1 MGDSIKGPAD
11 GTRSRS
17 ARLLPAGLI
26 AVALAATGCSVLD
39 RTEVGTAV
47 AVTETGTP
55 ATTAP
60 HSPTP
65 AAATETPAAEPLAKP
80 ALPGEPCGTATYP
93 QTGSAVVVFVDSG
106 SITCANAFTVFDRYL
121 HDPNLV
127 HGGNTWF
134 TSFDGWGCSSP
145 TAARA
150 QETGNSGVCENTG
163 SGIRIVAR
171 PAVDR
176 SPVPRRAVDGDLGLA
191 TPMTVPA
198 CDGTGIVVLANAT
211 EPTSYR
217 AEIER
222 YLATY
227 PGASY
232 LRTDRSCSSL
242 RQADDHGNAIYA
254 VYRVAGRSPDQV
266 CEAVRTA
273 GGGAYGKWL
282 DATSNPTTSI
292 TC

>member
-1 MGDSIKGPAD
+1 MRDTIRRPAD
-11 GTRSRS
+11 RTRSRS
-17 ARLLPAGLI
+17 ARLLPTGLI
-26 AVALAATGCSVLD
+26 AVALAATGCSALD
-39 RTEVGTAV
+39 RTEVGAAV
-47 AVTETGTP
+47 AATETGTP
-55 ATTAP
+55 ATTP
-60 HSPTP
+60 PQPPTP
-65 AAATETPAAEPLAKP
+65 SAARETPAAEPLAKP
-80 ALPGEPCGTATYP
+80 ALPGEACGTATYP
-93 QTGSAVVVFVDSG
+93 QTGSAVIVFVDSG
-106 SITCANAFTVFDRYL
+106 SMTCANAFTVFDRYL

-134 TSFDGWGCSSP
+134 ASFDGWGCSSP

-150 QETGNSGVCENTG
+150 QETGNAGVCENPE

-176 SPVPRRAVDGDLGLA
+176 SPVPQATADGDLGLA

-217 AEIER
+217 AEIAQ
-222 YLATY
+222 YLAAY

-242 RQADDHGNAIYA
+242 RQATEAGNPIYT
-254 VYRVAGRSPDQV
+254 VYRVAGRTPTEV
-266 CEAVRTA
+266 CAAVRSA
-273 GGGAYGKWL
+273 GGDSYGKWL

-292 TC
+292 PC